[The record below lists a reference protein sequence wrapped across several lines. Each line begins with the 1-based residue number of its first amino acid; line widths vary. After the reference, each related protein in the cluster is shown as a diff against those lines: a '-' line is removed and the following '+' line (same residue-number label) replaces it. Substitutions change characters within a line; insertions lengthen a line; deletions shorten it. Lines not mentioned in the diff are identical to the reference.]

1 MSNASMSLDQK
12 MVYFAKDTIE
22 SLKKNFKTQ
31 AIFPFEVYPGYK
43 AKNAKAKP
51 GSWKSTGA
59 AYDSFY
65 FQVKDASETDA
76 RMDFFYNYY
85 LNYVDMGVGAGRKAG
100 DVERNNTASVD
111 LKYYNW
117 NAQQRK
123 THRPAISME
132 FRHLA
137 GRMALYFKKRYQ
149 RDAEF
154 TILNAFGVEM
164 DEGK

>member
-1 MSNASMSLDQK
+1 MSDSSLTLDQK
-12 MVYFAKDTIE
+12 LNLFASDTIE
-22 SLKKNFKTQ
+22 ALRKNFNTQ

-43 AKNAKAKP
+43 AKNSKAKK

-65 FQVKDASETDA
+65 FQVKDATETNV

-100 DVERNNTASVD
+100 DVERDNTASVD
-111 LKYYNW
+111 LRYTKW
-117 NAQQRK
+117 NPKQGK

-137 GRMALYFKKRYQ
+137 GRLAMYFKNKYQ

-164 DEGK
+164 DEK